1 MWSRRK
7 YKFMYNGGKCNKVTN
22 RTGCDD
28 HVVDPK
34 ARERCKK
41 DKIFD
46 VQVDVTFPHG
56 GGHDG

>member
-1 MWSRRK
+1 MQQGDQP
-7 YKFMYNGGKCNKVTN
+7 NN
-22 RTGCDD
+22 
-28 HVVDPK
+28 HVVEPK
-34 ARERCKK
+34 AREKDVKK